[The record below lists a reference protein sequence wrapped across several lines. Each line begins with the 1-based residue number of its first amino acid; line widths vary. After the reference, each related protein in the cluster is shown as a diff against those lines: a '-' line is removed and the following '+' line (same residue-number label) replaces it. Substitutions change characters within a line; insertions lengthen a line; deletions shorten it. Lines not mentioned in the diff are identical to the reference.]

1 MTGGARNYLV
11 HYVVREIRMDELSGP
26 HETQDFDTVSAQVRR
41 NLSWRLD
48 QLLASVDEVFRDDPA
63 SMTAGMVA
71 AYTGAVRTYA
81 QLWKAMDRPRDDSGM
96 LPAAVVERM
105 LESARIEAAQHA
117 LEAER
122 ERVRAESAKVLESS
136 QSRVRSRISEL
147 VAKRELVA
155 RVDEV
160 PGEPGDPGAS

>member
-1 MTGGARNYLV
+1 MSIESTP
-11 HYVVREIRMDELSGP
+11 ED
-26 HETQDFDTVSAQVRR
+26 TQDFDTVSAQVRR

-136 QSRVRSRISEL
+136 ESRVRSRISEL
-147 VAKRELVA
+147 VAKRELVG
-155 RVDEV
+155 RPEGGEV
-160 PGEPGDPGAS
+160 QGPEPGAS